1 MKFNIILFS
10 LVGCFNYAVGSGSS
24 SAVTNNKQ
32 KKTPLYKE
40 LISNL
45 KNINNINMDEVTN
58 SLINAGLSQELI
70 GTILNKYYNEING
83 NIIINDTKWYDF
95 ISTLIDDDDQ
105 KTLIHKVLIH
115 NCLDKITDCLID
127 AGVSRDSID
136 IILDQFYKEGE
147 NINLNELL
155 QRIEA
160 SNPIPCYKED

>member
-70 GTILNKYYNEING
+70 
-83 NIIINDTKWYDF
+83 DTKWYDF